1 MRSFYF
7 VVKMEYFL
15 PLSPNVCLAVLFGYY
30 PAQPFVAERGK
41 STILT
46 TKRCCENGYL
56 LPLTRKIV
64 LAVLFWY
71 YPAPIFLAERGKST
85 ILTTKRCYKNS

>member
-46 TKRCCENGYL
+46 TKNVIKIANG
-56 LPLTRKIV
+56 
-64 LAVLFWY
+64 
-71 YPAPIFLAERGKST
+71 
-85 ILTTKRCYKNS
+85 

>member
-46 TKRCCENGYL
+46 TKRCCENS
-56 LPLTRKIV
+56 V
-64 LAVLFWY
+64 F
-71 YPAPIFLAERGKST
+71 PAEHGKYNF
-85 ILTTKRCYKNS
+85 LTTKNVIKIANG

>member
-1 MRSFYF
+1 MTYFTDSSLPNKESNAAFLF

-46 TKRCCENGYL
+46 TKNVMKIANGQ
-56 LPLTRKIV
+56 
-64 LAVLFWY
+64 
-71 YPAPIFLAERGKST
+71 
-85 ILTTKRCYKNS
+85 